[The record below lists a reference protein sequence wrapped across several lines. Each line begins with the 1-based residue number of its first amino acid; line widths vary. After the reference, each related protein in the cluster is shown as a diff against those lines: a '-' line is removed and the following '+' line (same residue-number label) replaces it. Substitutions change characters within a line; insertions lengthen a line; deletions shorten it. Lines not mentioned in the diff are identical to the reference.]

1 MPTFVFLASEE
12 AGYINGQMIGVDG
25 GYRLF
30 A

>member
-1 MPTFVFLASEE
+1 VFLASEE